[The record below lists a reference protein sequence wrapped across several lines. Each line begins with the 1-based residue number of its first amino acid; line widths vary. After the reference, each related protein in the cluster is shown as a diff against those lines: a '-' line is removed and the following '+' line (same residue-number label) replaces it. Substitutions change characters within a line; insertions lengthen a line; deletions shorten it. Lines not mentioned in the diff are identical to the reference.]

1 MAAVAPAP
9 PVTVVSSLV
18 VPNTQM
24 PVEATVVPTAQMPV
38 ATPVITTAPVVA
50 TNVTS
55 IAAAPNLRTVPPGRP
70 AKQCYDQGYTC
81 AEMLNAGH
89 PIGELRLAGYA
100 PSEFTAAGCTEQQ
113 LLQAGFSPD
122 QMAAAGFHRP
132 VMQPVVITS
141 VAPPQEQA
149 PVAHVMSR
157 TAETTPAPDD
167 GDKECGCAIPLACP
181 SQDHWGNRE
190 PPYPCCGIGKNWVS
204 CMGCIVTDFCCFLCC
219 FEKGAQKRAERY
231 ARQSCRTLG

>member
-1 MAAVAPAP
+1 MCDLPTMAFLRRLLIALCACTARAMLPLPLPA
-9 PVTVVSSLV
+9 L
-18 VPNTQM
+18 
-24 PVEATVVPTAQMPV
+24 
-38 ATPVITTAPVVA
+38 
-50 TNVTS
+50 
-55 IAAAPNLRTVPPGRP
+55 GR
-70 AKQCYDQGYTC
+70 
-81 AEMLNAGH
+81 
-89 PIGELRLAGYA
+89 
-100 PSEFTAAGCTEQQ
+100 
-113 LLQAGFSPD
+113 
-122 QMAAAGFHRP
+122 
-132 VMQPVVITS
+132 MQPVVITS

-190 PPYPCCGIGKNWVS
+190 PSYPCCGIGKNWVS
-204 CMGCIVTDFCCFLCC
+204 CMGCIVTDFCCFICC